1 MRCDQHIGLP
11 TEAIFFLDKM
21 EVEPNVCH
29 DCERPYPRDLE
40 VIDNY
45 YGMFNNQYNLYRHQ
59 LKDGRYADEFL
70 QVILGVQDLAFL
82 LVFEFM
88 ISMEMSQRNSSGM
101 MRSLLTH
108 DRRN

>member
-70 QVILGVQDLAFL
+70 QADPW
-82 LVFEFM
+82 
-88 ISMEMSQRNSSGM
+88 SSGPCFFIGL
-101 MRSLLTH
+101 RVYDLDGNVTEEFKWNDEELA
-108 DRRN
+108 NA